1 MKNLIKYASIAMIVL
16 GAYVLITRSF
26 LLYGFRIFD
35 SAPSIMF
42 EFFNSVAMLIVGI
55 MGLKFRDDGER
66 QKMLAGIS
74 GMQTLFCLL
83 SVFVG
88 RYSMWIAIKTL
99 GIGEWLSIICSVM
112 LLVYYIRSAI
122 RVKKEKTELV

>member
-16 GAYVLITRSF
+16 ASFSVLFEGYLLLRSSMGAPAQFTLSF
-26 LLYGFRIFD
+26 I
-35 SAPSIMF
+35 
-42 EFFNSVAMLIVGI
+42 NHVAMLIVGV

-88 RYSMWIAIKTL
+88 RYSIWIAIKTL
-99 GIGEWLSIICSVM
+99 GIGDWLSIICSVV
-112 LLVYYIRSAI
+112 LLAYYIRGAI